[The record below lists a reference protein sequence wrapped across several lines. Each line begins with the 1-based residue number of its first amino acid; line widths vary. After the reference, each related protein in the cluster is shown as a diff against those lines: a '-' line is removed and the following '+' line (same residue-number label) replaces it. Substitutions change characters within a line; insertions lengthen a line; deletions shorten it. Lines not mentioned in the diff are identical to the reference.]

1 VGGSCGDAAA
11 VDTDVLPQ
19 AFSIF
24 FLAVAE
30 VKTLRRY
37 VAREITVSTA
47 LVFLS
52 LLFLFAFFDLVE
64 QMKDLGR
71 GGYQLRHILLHVLLS
86 SPNHVYELFPIAALI
101 GTLFTLAQ
109 FVASSEYTVMRAS
122 GVSLQRMVGALAVVG
137 AAFSIL
143 TFTIGEFVAPPA
155 EQFAQRLRSQAI
167 SGIVA
172 QEFRSGLWIK
182 DGTSFVNVLEVT
194 PTGGLKGLR
203 IYEFDNDYRLRVLR
217 TAEAAE
223 YEGSNQWLL
232 ANVAQT
238 KFEQLTTRV
247 SFRDFMRWESVLE
260 PGLLNVLL
268 VKPEKMSA
276 WSLYSYSQHLK
287 ENRQKALRYE
297 IALWTK
303 ILYPVAV
310 LVMMVLALPFAYFQS
325 RQGGVGAKIFAGIM
339 IGLAFHFLNRLLG
352 HLGLLND
359 WPPFASAVAPTLLF
373 LSLAIGM
380 MWWQERR

>member
-1 VGGSCGDAAA
+1 M
-11 VDTDVLPQ
+11 
-19 AFSIF
+19 
-24 FLAVAE
+24 
-30 VKTLRRY
+30 KTLRRY

-52 LLFLFAFFDLVE
+52 LLLLFAFFDLVE

-143 TFTIGEFVAPPA
+143 TFTIGEFLAPPA

-238 KFEQLTTRV
+238 NFEKLTTRV

-303 ILYPVAV
+303 MLYPVAV